1 MGVGPGLGFWLAV
14 GAGGGGASRIP
25 CPAPLPSSHYR
36 YPFSRT
42 PFTPCI
48 TPPARSSPLWPASQ
62 YNPAQPSSD
71 QNTWEGMVRS
81 PNGANCVQKYSTL
94 IEPFYAIEGCATLV
108 RSALGVATVKADCP
122 STATGQNCCMGRL
135 RQQL

>member
-1 MGVGPGLGFWLAV
+1 MLRLIMLI
-14 GAGGGGASRIP
+14 AS
-25 CPAPLPSSHYR
+25 ALLLDTT
-36 YPFSRT
+36 FVT
-42 PFTPCI
+42 
-48 TPPARSSPLWPASQ
+48 
-62 YNPAQPSSD
+62 AQSSD

-122 STATGQNCCMGRL
+122 STATGEAR
-135 RQQL
+135 